1 MDVKRPATRVSRREQ
16 AAQTRARIVDAAY
29 RLFGAG
35 GYEAT
40 TMQLIAD
47 EAGVAV
53 QTVYFI
59 FGTKARLLAEA
70 ESLVILG
77 DAPAEQWR
85 ERPWA
90 AQMQRETDPRK
101 LLDLF
106 VEIDADIKGRI
117 SPFVAALG
125 SALPSDP
132 QSTAARDQG
141 RDGFFG
147 NVVDRLA
154 ALGAIRDGLTTKRA
168 LDIIRVVDT
177 IEAYADLT
185 TRRGWSVAE
194 WKLWL
199 NDLLRSQ
206 LLAHP

>member
-1 MDVKRPATRVSRREQ
+1 MAVKRLETRVTRRER
-16 AAQTRARIVDAAY
+16 AAQTRARIGAAAY

-40 TMQLIAD
+40 TMQRIAD

-90 AQMQRETDPRK
+90 AKMQRETDPLK
-101 LLDLF
+101 LLELF
-106 VEIDADIKGRI
+106 VEVDADIKSRI
-117 SPFVAALG
+117 SPFAAALG

-132 QSTAARDQG
+132 QSMAVRDRS
-141 RDGFFG
+141 RDEFFG
-147 NVVDRLA
+147 VVVDRLA
-154 ALGAIRDGLTTKRA
+154 GLRALRDGLTTKRA

-177 IEAYADLT
+177 VEAYADLT
-185 TRRGWSVAE
+185 IRRGWSVGD
-194 WKLWL
+194 WTRWL